1 MDILGG
7 ASKLA
12 WNFVNFVGMSRDA
25 EANPWGKAL
34 ADFGAS
40 SGVQKAATPLRDA
53 AWQQVTA
60 GTSAVG
66 AQIERYVPGGDRIT
80 KGLGKAAEV
89 LEVDHPASAFHAVAT
104 LVSPSKLASGVKV
117 LPKVAG
123 GSKMILDDILKVG
136 SKLVPKVGSQSA
148 KAGTKGLS
156 ASTDAIQLLK
166 GNVADLA
173 TKQTTLSSSVKE
185 LGTLET
191 KLKGLASKVD
201 ELAPAYRAKSL
212 SRDEFLKYRKMED
225 EISQLTLKRDELFSK
240 ISKIADDIPAGL
252 DDSIK
257 IMSKQTGHF
266 EDMITTISKMSDEVA
281 QYGGKGLET
290 LSSTVPKTAL
300 TKAAVLGG
308 GLLGGGYVIGS
319 AMDLL
324 SEKMKVLP
332 DWESGY
338 EELKEQVDS
347 QIAEL
352 SNIINQI
359 LDYLG
364 VSADPEYPTQ
374 GEDAQALAELLDYLA
389 AMLADTGAING
400 VDPSGIVGADL
411 GYEDLAALYEAGIL
425 TDDDLEKFGI
435 DPSDFREWAKVDQRS
450 WYRYA
455 VYAIA
460 IFGAGAAIWLIS
472 GNWKGMKAAVEEK
485 IGEVGLPDLPRL
497 PLISGDENNSKEI
510 YW

>member
-1 MDILGG
+1 MDILGE
-7 ASKLA
+7 ASKFG
-12 WNFVNFVGMSRDA
+12 WNLINFVGMSRDA

-34 ADFGAS
+34 ADLGAD
-40 SGVQKAATPLRDA
+40 SGVQKVVTPYRDA

-60 GTSAVG
+60 GTDAVG
-66 AQIERYVPGGDRIT
+66 AQINRYVPGGDRIT

-89 LEVDHPASAFHAVAT
+89 LEVNHPASAFHAVVT
-104 LVSPSKLASGVKV
+104 MISPSKLASGAKV

-123 GSKMILDDILKVG
+123 GSKMILDDILKMG
-136 SKLVPKVGSQSA
+136 SKLVPKAGTGSA

-156 ASTDAIQLLK
+156 ASTDAINLLK

-173 TKQTTLSSSVKE
+173 TKKATLSSSVKE

-191 KLKGLASKVD
+191 KLKGLVSKVD
-201 ELAPAYRAKSL
+201 ELTPAYRAKSL
-212 SRDEFLKYRKMED
+212 SKDEFLKFRNMED
-225 EISQLTLKRDELFSK
+225 EISKLTLKRDELFTN
-240 ISKIADDIPAGL
+240 IGKIADDIPAGL

-266 EDMITTISKMSDEVA
+266 EDMITSISKMSDEVA
-281 QYGGKGLET
+281 AYGGKGLET
-290 LSSTVPKTAL
+290 LSSTLPRTAL
-300 TKAAVLGG
+300 TKAAIVGG

-324 SEKMKVLP
+324 AEKMQILP

-338 EELKEQVDS
+338 EQLKEQVDG

-352 SNIINQI
+352 SNVINQI

-364 VSADPEYPTQ
+364 VNADPEYPTQ
-374 GEDAQALAELLDYLA
+374 GKDAQALAELLDYLA
-389 AMLADTGAING
+389 QMLADTGAING

-435 DPSDFREWAKVDQRS
+435 DPSDFKRWAKIDQRA

-460 IFGAGAAIWLIS
+460 LFGAGAAVWLIA
-472 GNWKGMKAAVEEK
+472 GNWKGIKAAVDEK

-497 PLISGDENNSKEI
+497 PLINNGENSKEI